1 MKIFIGIMA
10 VVIAL
15 SVFADAEPGFI
26 ILEVMILVIVLA
38 VKGIISVFKNN
49 KEGRSTFIKNRH
61 KDKK

>member
-1 MKIFIGIMA
+1 MA

-15 SVFADAEPGFI
+15 SVFADAESGFI
-26 ILEVMILVIVLA
+26 ILLEVMILVIVLA

-61 KDKK
+61 KDKNK